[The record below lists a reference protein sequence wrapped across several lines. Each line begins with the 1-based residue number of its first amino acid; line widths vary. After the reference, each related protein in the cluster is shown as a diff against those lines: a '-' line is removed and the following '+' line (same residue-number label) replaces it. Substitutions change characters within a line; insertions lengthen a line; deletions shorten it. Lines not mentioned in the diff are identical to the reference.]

1 MITNWK
7 ILWSFVKFSQLILK
21 KIYEAQS
28 GEFVCGYVILGLTGL
43 IGVLTH
49 SLVSIEEG
57 NPVKVSLGPM
67 QERIKPASCLISKLF
82 SNNCT
87 CLAFQVS
94 FVVFPT
100 FPWQVNCSGIYRA
113 WRSCFP
119 VLVTLCHLL
128 RAFIRANCSR
138 IFFFRAPRLAKSTI

>member
-1 MITNWK
+1 M
-7 ILWSFVKFSQLILK
+7 
-21 KIYEAQS
+21 
-28 GEFVCGYVILGLTGL
+28 CGYVILGLTGL
-43 IGVLTH
+43 MGVLTH

-113 WRSCFP
+113 
-119 VLVTLCHLL
+119 
-128 RAFIRANCSR
+128 
-138 IFFFRAPRLAKSTI
+138 

>member
-1 MITNWK
+1 MWICHIGAYRVNRSPYS
-7 ILWSFVKFSQLILK
+7 LFSL
-21 KIYEAQS
+21 
-28 GEFVCGYVILGLTGL
+28 
-43 IGVLTH
+43 
-49 SLVSIEEG
+49 G

-113 WRSCFP
+113 
-119 VLVTLCHLL
+119 
-128 RAFIRANCSR
+128 
-138 IFFFRAPRLAKSTI
+138 